1 MEEKINNNNLL
12 SSLYKDYVLNKL
24 LNNKNRGFNL
34 SSNNNNIINNSINN
48 INIINNE
55 NSIIIDNSNKDDNN
69 INNINSTKIS
79 RINSMANQINICFDD
94 IDENDDFYKIYIE
107 RLNDIK
113 KNSTSKFSNLIVDYD
128 KSYNN
133 YKDKVSKYIEKI
145 DNNLSKLNIIK
156 NDDALLNHATKT
168 LFKKLDYLNHI
179 YCSITKNIEDNF
191 ELLNK
196 FLNEEKM
203 IEQNNSIEY
212 FLKEFYDQ
220 IFNCSLL
227 NKINF
232 KPIDMSKIANLTYY
246 KYFLHILSKIKKD
259 KSYKKFTINQNNLK
273 EGKNITFKYFH
284 QLKKIKM
291 VDINSKILKD
301 ILNEIYNNQIKNKSN
316 SLKKFVLNNCDLKKE
331 IKNIEYIKFNKI
343 EKLKINS
350 GCLNILFLPD
360 LFLAST
366 TNLKSLSLEKVNMS
380 NIGLSK
386 LLTIL
391 QKYFKSLEYLS
402 LARNSITEIKNI
414 FNTEKNQSKSFS
426 NLKYFNL
433 HKNSIYNFEISLEKF
448 PQMKLLDLTNNS
460 FNNNYTMTQMIKNK
474 NNLVLFNNNIF
485 ISNCEENNNIYIDYL
500 QKRLKDFNFKLKI
513 LHLCFAY
520 DEKELPKFE
529 KLKLSPSIK
538 ISLIKLD
545 LSFCG
550 LKTDSIIKFLKN
562 NYGLFSLKVLN
573 LKYNNIE
580 SNIFE
585 EFVCDDEINLEKLT
599 SLNLSENQINCQKYE
614 ENEYLIKFIEKF
626 EKLEVI
632 KLYFC
637 AFFNLWN
644 MNISPEVNH
653 DGKLRK
659 LYEGF
664 KDYLNK
670 KNRKFVFQIDKNKNC
685 YIEKR
690 FDGLFEF
697 K

>member
-1 MEEKINNNNLL
+1 MNKPLL
-12 SSLYKDYVLNKL
+12 LTKQQDASLSLMRNDLRFLYTVVNCKERIKSNYIVSS
-24 LNNKNRGFNL
+24 
-34 SSNNNNIINNSINN
+34 
-48 INIINNE
+48 
-55 NSIIIDNSNKDDNN
+55 
-69 INNINSTKIS
+69 
-79 RINSMANQINICFDD
+79 MP
-94 IDENDDFYKIYIE
+94 YIG
-107 RLNDIK
+107 
-113 KNSTSKFSNLIVDYD
+113 LIVDGIED
-128 KSYNN
+128 WIKAYNN
-133 YKDKVSKYIEKI
+133 SHTI
-145 DNNLSKLNIIK
+145 
-156 NDDALLNHATKT
+156 
-168 LFKKLDYLNHI
+168 KLDLP
-179 YCSITKNIEDNF
+179 TFTLQEQ
-191 ELLNK
+191 K
-196 FLNEEKM
+196 FYEKM
-203 IEQNNSIEY
+203 RSCIKLWENSYTDVYNELKRMYLQSDKY
-212 FLKEFYDQ
+212 FSN
-220 IFNCSLL
+220 IC
-227 NKINF
+227 
-232 KPIDMSKIANLTYY
+232 KPIAKA
-246 KYFLHILSKIKKD
+246 
-259 KSYKKFTINQNNLK
+259 LK
-273 EGKNITFKYFH
+273 LYDIFG
-284 QLKKIKM
+284 
-291 VDINSKILKD
+291 VD
-301 ILNEIYNNQIKNKSN
+301 
-316 SLKKFVLNNCDLKKE
+316 
-331 IKNIEYIKFNKI
+331 
-343 EKLKINS
+343 
-350 GCLNILFLPD
+350 
-360 LFLAST
+360 
-366 TNLKSLSLEKVNMS
+366 
-380 NIGLSK
+380 
-386 LLTIL
+386 
-391 QKYFKSLEYLS
+391 
-402 LARNSITEIKNI
+402 
-414 FNTEKNQSKSFS
+414 
-426 NLKYFNL
+426 
-433 HKNSIYNFEISLEKF
+433 LEKF
-448 PQMKLLDLTNNS
+448 PQMKLLDLTSNS
-460 FNNNYTMTQMIKNK
+460 FNNDCILTNILKK
-474 NNLVLFNNNIF
+474 KDNLVLFNDNIF
-485 ISNCEENNNIYIDYL
+485 ISNCEENNNIYINYL
-500 QKRLKDFNFKLKI
+500 QNRLKNLNFELKT

-520 DEKELPKFE
+520 DEKAQTKLQ